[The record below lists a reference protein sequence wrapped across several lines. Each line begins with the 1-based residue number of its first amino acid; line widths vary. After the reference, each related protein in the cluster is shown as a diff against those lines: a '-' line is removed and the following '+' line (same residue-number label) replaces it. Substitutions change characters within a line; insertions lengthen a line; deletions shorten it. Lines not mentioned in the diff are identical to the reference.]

1 MGDCFWCSHCGI
13 DSSEIKS
20 GSTSSIGAAA
30 AVRRMVHQAIVIY
43 SIPASLLF
51 LTWLFL
57 FDVVP
62 AFDTLLPI
70 TAVGMLIW
78 TKIEFDKVNK
88 LKAQAAAMRKANK
101 AAEDTASTNATA
113 AGNKKPAAK
122 KQAKKAD

>member
-1 MGDCFWCSHCGI
+1 
-13 DSSEIKS
+13 
-20 GSTSSIGAAA
+20 
-30 AVRRMVHQAIVIY
+30 MVHQAIVIY

-51 LTWLFL
+51 LTWLVL
-57 FDVVP
+57 FGVVP

-101 AAEDTASTNATA
+101 AAEDAASTNAT

>member
-1 MGDCFWCSHCGI
+1 MG
-13 DSSEIKS
+13 SEIKS
-20 GSTSSIGAAA
+20 DQPRPLERRQL
-30 AVRRMVHQAIVIY
+30 VRRMVHQAIVIY

-57 FDVVP
+57 FGVVP

>member
-1 MGDCFWCSHCGI
+1 
-13 DSSEIKS
+13 
-20 GSTSSIGAAA
+20 
-30 AVRRMVHQAIVIY
+30 MVHQAIVIY

-51 LTWLFL
+51 LTWLVL
-57 FDVVP
+57 FGVVP

-101 AAEDTASTNATA
+101 GTATCKCRRHKSICSFNFSCSE
-113 AGNKKPAAK
+113 NNL
-122 KQAKKAD
+122 D

>member
-1 MGDCFWCSHCGI
+1 
-13 DSSEIKS
+13 
-20 GSTSSIGAAA
+20 
-30 AVRRMVHQAIVIY
+30 MVHQAIVIY

-51 LTWLFL
+51 LTWLFV
-57 FDVVP
+57 FGVVP

-101 AAEDTASTNATA
+101 GTSATCILKLISF
-113 AGNKKPAAK
+113 NFTRSENNL
-122 KQAKKAD
+122 D